1 MYGTGSVFK
10 AEPFIKIT
18 LTGGCYMEYRYKLE
32 IELDEDKIR
41 ADGEYTVEQLRQHI
55 IDSFAD
61 VGITNMVE
69 DGKTIIFIDNSY
81 NFDYFARFGLIASDL
96 YYDEPWFSKYAN
108 KMLWYNAEHGNDH
121 CEDVIAVFTR
131 GDKLYGTA

>member
-1 MYGTGSVFK
+1 
-10 AEPFIKIT
+10 
-18 LTGGCYMEYRYKLE
+18 MEYRYKLE
-32 IELDEDKIR
+32 IELDEDQIR

-61 VGITNMVE
+61 VGITNLVE
-69 DGKTIIFIDNSY
+69 DGRTMIFIDNSY

-96 YYDEPWFSKYAN
+96 YYDEPWFRKYVN
-108 KMLWYNAEHGNDH
+108 KMLWYNVEHGKDH
-121 CEDVIAVFTR
+121 CEDVIVVFTR

>member
-1 MYGTGSVFK
+1 
-10 AEPFIKIT
+10 
-18 LTGGCYMEYRYKLE
+18 MEYRYKLE

-69 DGKTIIFIDNSY
+69 DGKTMTFIDNTY
-81 NFDYFARFGLIASDL
+81 DFDFFARFGLVKTDL
-96 YYDEPWFSKYAN
+96 YYDEPWFRKYAK
-108 KMLWYNAEHGNDH
+108 KMLWYNSGYGSEHCADSLKNFHQFELQHGN
-121 CEDVIAVFTR
+121 
-131 GDKLYGTA
+131 

>member
-1 MYGTGSVFK
+1 
-10 AEPFIKIT
+10 
-18 LTGGCYMEYRYKLE
+18 MEYRYKLE

-69 DGKTIIFIDNSY
+69 DSKTMIFIDNTY
-81 NFDYFARFGLIASDL
+81 DFDFFARFGLIVSDL
-96 YYDEPWFSKYAN
+96 YYDEPWFCKYA
-108 KMLWYNAEHGNDH
+108 KKVLWYNNGHGKDH
-121 CEDVIAVFTR
+121 CEDVIETFIR